1 VNARLEVNPNRISP
15 ANLGRVLIVRMSAM
29 GDILHAMPA
38 VAALR
43 EAFPNA
49 TIGWLV
55 EERWAELLSL
65 PRSAGAAGRSS
76 AAKLADQIHIVNTKK
91 WRTALLSSSTRHEIA
106 AVVRDLRR
114 MNYEVAIDFQGLIRS
129 SVLAKLSGAK
139 MIFGFAH
146 PREPAARFLYTQ
158 RITPRGSH
166 VVEKNLS
173 LASAVAGSDL
183 TGAAVDFPAAEITEK
198 DCDRWLEEHRI
209 HRFVLLNPG
218 AGWTSKQWPAERYG
232 QLAKSLGELGFKSLI
247 NVGPGEQDL
256 ARAVQTAS
264 EGTAEAIEC
273 SIPQLVAFTRR
284 ASLFVGGD
292 TGPMHLAAALRIPV
306 VAIFGP
312 TDPVRNGP
320 YGTDSIPLRSP
331 SNRLHRNRAKLDPGL
346 LTIGP
351 EQVLAACQKLLG
363 GAHAG

>member
-1 VNARLEVNPNRISP
+1 VNARPEINPNRISP
-15 ANLGRVLIVRMSAM
+15 ANLRRLLIVRMSAM

-43 EAFPNA
+43 EAFPDA

-55 EERWAELLSL
+55 EQRWAELLSA
-65 PRSAGAAGRSS
+65 PRSAGLGGKSTG
-76 AAKLADQIHIVNTKK
+76 AKMADQIHTVNTKK
-91 WRTALLSSSTRHEIA
+91 WRTSLSSPSTRHEIA
-106 AVVRDLRR
+106 TVVKDLRR
-114 MNYEVAIDFQGLIRS
+114 MNYDVAIDFQGLIRS
-129 SVLAKLSGAK
+129 SVLARLSGAK
-139 MIFGFAH
+139 RIFGFVQ
-146 PREPAARFLYTQ
+146 PREPVARFLYSKRVTA
-158 RITPRGSH
+158 RGLH

-183 TGAAVDFPAAEITEK
+183 TEVAVDFPAAEIAEK

-209 HRFVLLNPG
+209 HKFVLLNPG
-218 AGWTSKQWPAERYG
+218 AGWASKQWPAERYG
-232 QLAKSLGELGFKSLI
+232 QLAKSLGEVGFKSLI

-264 EGTAEAIEC
+264 EGTAEAVEC
-273 SIPQLVAFTRR
+273 SIPQLIAFTRR

-320 YGTDSIPLRSP
+320 YGTGSIVLQSSSSKR
-331 SNRLHRNRAKLDPGL
+331 HRNRAKLDPGL
-346 LTIGP
+346 LTIDL

-363 GAHAG
+363 GVHG

>member
-1 VNARLEVNPNRISP
+1 
-15 ANLGRVLIVRMSAM
+15 MSAM

-38 VAALR
+38 VSALR
-43 EAFPNA
+43 EALPDA

-65 PRSAGAAGRSS
+65 SRRAGVGGKSS
-76 AAKLADQIHIVNTKK
+76 GAKLADQIHTVNTKK
-91 WRTALLSSSTRHEIA
+91 WRTSLLSPSTRREIA
-106 AVVRDLRR
+106 AVAKDLRR
-114 MNYEVAIDFQGLIRS
+114 MNYDVAIDFQGLIRS
-129 SVLAKLSGAK
+129 SVLAKLSRAK
-139 MIFGFAH
+139 MIFGFDH
-146 PREPAARFLYTQ
+146 PREPVARFLYSK
-158 RITPRGSH
+158 RVTPRGLH

-173 LASAVAGSDL
+173 LASSVAGSDL
-183 TGAAVDFPAAEITEK
+183 TGVAVDFPAAEITEK

-218 AGWTSKQWPAERYG
+218 AGWVSKQWPAERYG

-247 NVGPGEQDL
+247 NAGPGEQDL

-264 EGTAEAIEC
+264 EGTSEAVEC
-273 SIPQLVAFTRR
+273 SIPQLIAFTRR

-312 TDPVRNGP
+312 TDPARNGP
-320 YGTDSIPLRSP
+320 YGTASIVLRSP
-331 SNRLHRNRAKLDPGL
+331 ANRPHHNRAKLDPGL

-351 EQVLAACQKLLG
+351 EQVLEACRKLLG
-363 GAHAG
+363 GVHGG